1 MKKKKGELRKKA
13 KGKEKSVLRQDVK
26 KHIATLLLFVF
37 ALFFSLSLFGQAGAV
52 GRWVDRALTVL
63 FGWGRYFLPFL
74 LIFWGAVYF
83 RKIKGVSR
91 NLVLLGGFLLFVSLL
106 GLLDAFYE
114 EGAMKELAKIG
125 LGGGYVGLAVA
136 FSLVKLIGRIAT
148 VVSLFAF
155 ALIGFMLAFN
165 VPVLTFLGKWKDFW
179 RSAFSEEGKSEDG
192 LENEGGKEEVLS
204 NNSDEFKQLSLESD
218 LESENRVDYETDSGE
233 FVGEG
238 DDQSDSKESENESKN
253 IPWWKKLFS
262 KEARREAKLREVD
275 DNIKSWEVVE
285 EDDEMEKDL
294 EDKDTTIE
302 DNFDSIGL
310 EEERADE
317 KIMLGNVT
325 LPDKKKAENQK
336 KSTVP
341 KKRPR
346 LKWRRP
352 PLSIF
357 AKTKRVKRSK
367 DTEANIALIQRT
379 LKDFGIKVEPSGY
392 NIGPTVTQY
401 QFIPPAGVM
410 LSKIVSLQHNLALAL
425 KAYAIRIEAPIP
437 GTSLIGIEV
446 PNKEPTMV
454 RLGSIFG
461 REEFLNSPGLS
472 MALGEDVNGNYV
484 IAPLDKMPHLLVAG
498 STNTGKSVCVNA
510 ILSSLIFKNSP
521 DDLQLILVDPKRVE
535 LSSYS
540 GVPHLLTDVITDMD
554 KVVNVLKWATIEM
567 DERYKKLA
575 EVGSRNI
582 VSYNEKVGK
591 GATRKVVNQETGEAN
606 EEPLERMPYIV
617 IVIDELADLMST
629 HGKEVEGLI
638 TRLSQMAR
646 AVGIHLVLSTQ
657 RPDTNVITGTIKN
670 NIPGRIAFRVGGNVD
685 SRTILDA
692 PGAEK
697 LLGNGDMLYIG
708 PGYPQPVRI
717 QGPFVSEQETRK
729 LISFVKRQA
738 KKLNFERDAE
748 LKDSLEE
755 KLEETVVS
763 GDVREGENSADDVLY
778 EQAKEIVLESRKAS
792 VSFLQR
798 ALRIGYNRAA
808 RIMEMLEKNEV
819 VGPARGS
826 QPRKILLPA
835 EQMTDVVSGPEDDME
850 IQAERDKREF

>member
-1 MKKKKGELRKKA
+1 
-13 KGKEKSVLRQDVK
+13 
-26 KHIATLLLFVF
+26 
-37 ALFFSLSLFGQAGAV
+37 
-52 GRWVDRALTVL
+52 
-63 FGWGRYFLPFL
+63 
-74 LIFWGAVYF
+74 
-83 RKIKGVSR
+83 
-91 NLVLLGGFLLFVSLL
+91 
-106 GLLDAFYE
+106 
-114 EGAMKELAKIG
+114 
-125 LGGGYVGLAVA
+125 
-136 FSLVKLIGRIAT
+136 
-148 VVSLFAF
+148 
-155 ALIGFMLAFN
+155 
-165 VPVLTFLGKWKDFW
+165 
-179 RSAFSEEGKSEDG
+179 
-192 LENEGGKEEVLS
+192 
-204 NNSDEFKQLSLESD
+204 
-218 LESENRVDYETDSGE
+218 
-233 FVGEG
+233 
-238 DDQSDSKESENESKN
+238 
-253 IPWWKKLFS
+253 
-262 KEARREAKLREVD
+262 
-275 DNIKSWEVVE
+275 
-285 EDDEMEKDL
+285 
-294 EDKDTTIE
+294 
-302 DNFDSIGL
+302 
-310 EEERADE
+310 
-317 KIMLGNVT
+317 
-325 LPDKKKAENQK
+325 
-336 KSTVP
+336 
-341 KKRPR
+341 
-346 LKWRRP
+346 
-352 PLSIF
+352 
-357 AKTKRVKRSK
+357 
-367 DTEANIALIQRT
+367 
-379 LKDFGIKVEPSGY
+379 
-392 NIGPTVTQY
+392 
-401 QFIPPAGVM
+401 
-410 LSKIVSLQHNLALAL
+410 
-425 KAYAIRIEAPIP
+425 
-437 GTSLIGIEV
+437 
-446 PNKEPTMV
+446 
-454 RLGSIFG
+454 
-461 REEFLNSPGLS
+461 
-472 MALGEDVNGNYV
+472 
-484 IAPLDKMPHLLVAG
+484 
-498 STNTGKSVCVNA
+498 
-510 ILSSLIFKNSP
+510 
-521 DDLQLILVDPKRVE
+521 
-535 LSSYS
+535 
-540 GVPHLLTDVITDMD
+540 MD